1 MKRPDF
7 EVLRQQIID
16 AYRLRG
22 DEGKDDDDVTA
33 LQRRHADLIAGLA
46 VAIES
51 EIWNLSHSH
60 RGHDEGLVVDLTER
74 DMTVCLMGFSALVAP
89 ALFNI
94 ARLTDDPVEA
104 ANIMVSGIVHYA
116 KQMLELTNGGRD
128 EPAKTSQGDGVDA
141 EFVAN
146 IKMPMR
152 EVPN

>member
-1 MKRPDF
+1 MNRPDF

-16 AYRLRG
+16 TYRAT
-22 DEGKDDDDVTA
+22 EGREGDDVISA
-33 LQRRHADLIAGLA
+33 LQRRHADVIAGLA

-51 EIWNLSHSH
+51 EIWNLSHNP
-60 RGHDEGLVVDLTER
+60 RGHDEGLVADLNGQ

-89 ALFNI
+89 ALFNV
-94 ARLTDDPVEA
+94 ARVTDDPVEA

-128 EPAKTSQGDGVDA
+128 EPAKNSQGDGASA